1 MEVAAKQK
9 SVFILPYHQCLATV
23 ISLLVAF
30 SYQVHVT
37 HFFSDFNII
46 AKLHNQI
53 HLFIF
58 WYFCDSHVFLNNVLS
73 WTAAIFPVMKCVAA
87 GELVHLKEKNI
98 TTLKSQL

>member
-9 SVFILPYHQCLATV
+9 NAFILPYCQCLATV

-46 AKLHNQI
+46 AKLHLQI
-53 HLFIF
+53 NFFIF
-58 WYFCDSHVFLNNVLS
+58 WHFWNSCVFLNNVLS
-73 WTAAIFPVMKCVAA
+73 WTAAIFPVMKSMAA
-87 GELVHLKEKNI
+87 GEGNLFI
-98 TTLKSQL
+98 